1 MATGIRKRG
10 NSYAVSV
17 SVQGTR
23 ETCTVASF
31 EQAQAKQAEIRARLY
46 TGLAMV
52 AAKKSCWTLEE
63 ASNAC
68 LAAIWKG
75 TPNEEPA
82 ERNAS
87 YAVAFFGAD
96 VLLDSIGT
104 IQIDAYIASLKD
116 AGNSNGTVNRK
127 LAALSRIMTFAR
139 ESEMMSRTP
148 KIRKQVEEGAH
159 TVPDLGRRDYHVG
172 LLLYLADGLSRRV
185 HLSAGRYGD
194 ATGELWRVKPQD
206 ITLDQGPSGL
216 LSIWKAK
223 SKKPRSIPMTPRVRE
238 IIMRRMELTAKGEVL
253 FPHDNQW
260 MRRGWD
266 KVKRA
271 MHLQSDAEFVPH
283 SLRHTCASRLL
294 QRKVPLLVVKEWLG
308 HKTLS
313 VTVRYGH
320 LRPEDMYEAVTVL
333 SGGCVTRTEDK
344 TPVSLMA

>member
-139 ESEMMSRTP
+139 
-148 KIRKQVEEGAH
+148 V
-159 TVPDLGRRDYHVG
+159 
-172 LLLYLADGLSRRV
+172 
-185 HLSAGRYGD
+185 
-194 ATGELWRVKPQD
+194 
-206 ITLDQGPSGL
+206 
-216 LSIWKAK
+216 
-223 SKKPRSIPMTPRVRE
+223 
-238 IIMRRMELTAKGEVL
+238 
-253 FPHDNQW
+253 
-260 MRRGWD
+260 
-266 KVKRA
+266 
-271 MHLQSDAEFVPH
+271 
-283 SLRHTCASRLL
+283 
-294 QRKVPLLVVKEWLG
+294 
-308 HKTLS
+308 
-313 VTVRYGH
+313 
-320 LRPEDMYEAVTVL
+320 
-333 SGGCVTRTEDK
+333 
-344 TPVSLMA
+344 